1 MKAYISPSI
10 ADDEQ
15 DILSALST
23 KIRRNGF
30 IPIAG
35 YHKFGQQ
42 NNQLAFHEIK
52 KAQGFVGLVAEG
64 GEELD
69 RVYDEWQHALKST
82 PALLLVESTIRT
94 DKYPLLNKH
103 PDVIRFNRSSK
114 KELNKTIQMVRS
126 KISSA
131 SSRKESPFIREAAWF
146 ICGPIA
152 LDFLSMLPVHSF

>member
-15 DILSALST
+15 DIISALSN
-23 KIRRNGF
+23 KMQKSGF
-30 IPIAG
+30 SPSAG

-42 NNQLAFHEIK
+42 NNQLAFHEIS
-52 KAQGFVGLVAEG
+52 KAKVFIGLIAEG

-69 RVYDEWQHALKST
+69 RVYGEWQHALQST
-82 PALLLVESTIRT
+82 PALLLVENTIRT

-114 KELNKTIQMVRS
+114 KELNKTIQMVRA
-126 KISSA
+126 KINSA
-131 SSRKESPFIREAAWF
+131 SNRKESPFIREAAWF

-152 LDFLSMLPVHSF
+152 LDFLNMLPVHSF